1 MASHLLKSSSDR
13 MGFITRALGR
23 RITNAIDEA
32 ASTPEGQAAIERVRR
47 QMELAQAAQKIAGSG
62 LDDQAACEDVRIR
75 VVDDPVAAQDAIKHL
90 AALRTSYLDDRA
102 YRLLTAAV
110 DGTHVR
116 PIDPNVSEQFSAEA
130 RLGRMSLSDAFAYL
144 VSLEPRLADEP
155 ARRAEERRTRRSGF
169 SVGRSE
175 PDLIGAWAQSPHP
188 VLNTDLAAAVVRGYS
203 AVTRGGRVPED
214 DPTPFFE
221 RRKRTG
227 GGSFALFGKGDTRP
241 RAQN

>member
-1 MASHLLKSSSDR
+1 

-23 RITNAIDEA
+23 RITKALDEA
-32 ASTPEGQAAIERVRR
+32 ASTPEGQAAIERDRR
-47 QMELAQAAQKIAGSG
+47 QMEFVEIVRQIAGSG
-62 LDDQAACEDVRIR
+62 LDDEAACSEVRNQLPED
-75 VVDDPVAAQDAIKHL
+75 PEVAQGAIKHFGE
-90 AALRTSYLDDRA
+90 LRTSYLDDRA

-110 DGTHVR
+110 DAPPVR
-116 PIDPNVSEQFSAEA
+116 PIDPNVADQFAAEA

-155 ARRAEERRTRRSGF
+155 ARRAEERQTRRSGF

-175 PDLIGAWAQSPHP
+175 PELVGAWAESPHP
-188 VLNTDLAAAVVRGYS
+188 VLNTDLAAAVVREYS
-203 AVTRGGRVPED
+203 AVTRGGRVPRDES
-214 DPTPFFE
+214 TPFFE
-221 RRKRTG
+221 RKKRTG